1 MKLWFMIY
9 QKKML
14 EEGVEGF
21 THHGKEGC
29 FHACHS
35 EMKGCAAIP
44 FFEICAV
51 SFEEGAIREI

>member
-1 MKLWFMIY
+1 MIY

-14 EEGVEGF
+14 EEGVERF